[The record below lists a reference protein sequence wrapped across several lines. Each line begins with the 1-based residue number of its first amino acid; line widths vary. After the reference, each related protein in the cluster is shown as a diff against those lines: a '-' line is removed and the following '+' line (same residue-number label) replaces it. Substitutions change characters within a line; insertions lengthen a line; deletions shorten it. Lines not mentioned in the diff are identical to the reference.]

1 MLVEHS
7 SQRLFLDGT
16 KLLHHPRRLADW
28 QSGKRVFPLHLDISP
43 AGACNHRCVFCIVD
57 YKEHRKGFLNG
68 SILKKLL
75 RDGAQLGVK
84 SVLFAGDGEPLLNRD
99 LPDAIVEGHDHGLS
113 LALNTN
119 AVMLKE
125 DVAETVLPRLEWM
138 RVSVAAG
145 TAATYAEIHKC
156 KERDFERAIEN
167 VARAAEM
174 KRRNNL
180 AVTIGIQQILLAE
193 NVHEM
198 SMLAK
203 TAKRVGA
210 DYYVVKRFADN
221 PRIDY
226 TTPPNLHRDYED
238 AFRDIETLSDDTFK
252 VIVRRS
258 NFEDDG
264 ARAYNQC
271 LGLPF
276 LAYVLADGGIYT
288 CCGYYGDEEFCYGNL
303 NEDTFENIWMSARQR
318 QVIGFVENE
327 VDVHT
332 CMPHCRHHNINK
344 LAWDLRNPPDHV
356 NFI

>member
-7 SQRLFLDGT
+7 SNRLFLDGT

-125 DVAETVLPRLEWM
+125 DVAEIVLPRLEWM

-167 VARAAEM
+167 VAFVVAAAQVGLHDDG
-174 KRRNNL
+174 RRTWGHSMIVDPWGKVMVDMGGSEPGL
-180 AVTIGIQQILLAE
+180 AVVDLDLDQVTRTRDQIPSLRNE
-193 NVHEM
+193 
-198 SMLAK
+198 
-203 TAKRVGA
+203 R
-210 DYYVVKRFADN
+210 
-221 PRIDY
+221 DY
-226 TTPPNLHRDYED
+226 TL
-238 AFRDIETLSDDTFK
+238 
-252 VIVRRS
+252 
-258 NFEDDG
+258 
-264 ARAYNQC
+264 
-271 LGLPF
+271 
-276 LAYVLADGGIYT
+276 
-288 CCGYYGDEEFCYGNL
+288 
-303 NEDTFENIWMSARQR
+303 
-318 QVIGFVENE
+318 
-327 VDVHT
+327 
-332 CMPHCRHHNINK
+332 RHVT
-344 LAWDLRNPPDHV
+344 ASGT
-356 NFI
+356 